1 MTFLLP
7 FLIILII
14 ILSFV
19 SIMKSGRMKKNLLG
33 SRLRWMLGGYVA
45 ILLICTGVSPLLP
58 DDKEVTYKIINNSQ
72 DIEKESTELYDA
84 ANEGNIEKIDN
95 KFINKVWSLGYEEQE
110 LTITTENDELIST
123 AVIVER
129 KTTNDGKIEALHYK
143 TRSGV
148 NNMEI
153 TELENPLRIVLNK
166 NTLTIMNPEKVKL
179 KFSQFQQA
187 FTINQF
193 TGEKPF
199 RHSTRFYGGTSILY
213 LKIPKDLKLVD
224 HSNIN
229 YQFIE

>member
-1 MTFLLP
+1 MTFLVP
-7 FLIILII
+7 FLIIFII
-14 ILSFV
+14 ILAIV
-19 SIMKSGRMKKNLLG
+19 RILRSGRMKKILQG
-33 SRLRWMLGGYVA
+33 SRLRWMLAGYVA

-58 DDKEVTYKIINNSQ
+58 DEEVTYKIINNSQ
-72 DIEKESTELYDA
+72 DIDKESTELYEA
-84 ANEGNIEKIDN
+84 AIEGNIDKIDN
-95 KFINKVWSLGYEEQE
+95 KYINKRWSLGYEEQE
-110 LTITTENDELIST
+110 LIIATENDELIST

-129 KTTNDGKIEALHYK
+129 KTVNDGKIEALHFK

-153 TELENPLRIVLNK
+153 TELEKPIRIELNE
-166 NTLTIMNPEKVKL
+166 NTLTIKNPEKVKL

-187 FTINQF
+187 FTVNQF

-199 RHSTRFYGGTSILY
+199 RHATMFYGGTSILY

-224 HSNIN
+224 KSNLN

>member
-1 MTFLLP
+1 MTFLVP
-7 FLIILII
+7 FLIIFII
-14 ILSFV
+14 IFAIV
-19 SIMKSGRMKKNLLG
+19 RFMRSGRVKKILLG
-33 SRLRWMLGGYVA
+33 RRLRWMLGGYVA

-58 DDKEVTYKIINNSQ
+58 DEIVTYKIISNSH
-72 DIEKESTELYDA
+72 DLDKESTELYEA
-84 ANEGNIEKIDN
+84 AIEGNTAKIDD
-95 KFINKVWSLGYEEQE
+95 KFINKTWSLRFEEQE
-110 LTITTENDELIST
+110 LNIATENDELINS

-129 KTTNDGKIEALHYK
+129 KPTNDGKIEALHYK

-153 TELENPLRIVLNK
+153 TELENPLRIELNE

-187 FTINQF
+187 FTVNQF

-213 LKIPKDLKLVD
+213 LKIPKDLKLID
-224 HSNIN
+224 NSNIN
-229 YQFIE
+229 YQFVE

>member
-1 MTFLLP
+1 MTFLVP

-14 ILSFV
+14 ILGIV
-19 SIMKSGRMKKNLLG
+19 KILRSGRMKKVLQG

-58 DDKEVTYKIINNSQ
+58 YKEVNYKIINNSQ
-72 DIEKESTELYDA
+72 DIDKESTELYEA
-84 ANEGNIEKIDN
+84 AIEGNIDKIDN
-95 KFINKVWSLGYEEQE
+95 NYITKRWSLGYEEQE
-110 LTITTENDELIST
+110 LNIATENDELIST

-129 KTTNDGKIEALHYK
+129 KTVNDGKIEALHFK

-153 TELENPLRIVLNK
+153 TELEKPITVELNGK
-166 NTLTIMNPEKVKL
+166 TLTIMNPEKVKL

-187 FTINQF
+187 FTVNQF
-193 TGEKPF
+193 TSEKPF

-224 HSNIN
+224 NSNIN

>member
-7 FLIILII
+7 FLIIFII
-14 ILSFV
+14 ILGIV
-19 SIMKSGRMKKNLLG
+19 RILKSGRMKKVLQG

-58 DDKEVTYKIINNSQ
+58 DEEVTYKIINNSQ
-72 DIEKESTELYDA
+72 DIDKESTELYEA
-84 ANEGNIEKIDN
+84 AIEGNIDKIDN
-95 KFINKVWSLGYEEQE
+95 KYINKRWTLGYEEQE
-110 LTITTENDELIST
+110 LNIATENDELIST
-123 AVIVER
+123 AVMVER
-129 KTTNDGKIEALHYK
+129 KTVNDGKIEALHFK

-153 TELENPLRIVLNK
+153 TELEKPIRIELNE
-166 NTLTIMNPEKVKL
+166 NTLTIKNPEKVKL

-187 FTINQF
+187 FTVNQF

-199 RHSTRFYGGTSILY
+199 RHATHFYGGTSILY

-224 HSNIN
+224 KSNLN

>member
-14 ILSFV
+14 IFAFV
-19 SIMKSGRMKKNLLG
+19 RVLNSGRMKKILLG
-33 SRLRWMLGGYVA
+33 SRLRWMLGGYVT

-58 DDKEVTYKIINNSQ
+58 DKEVTYKTINNSQ
-72 DIEKESTELYDA
+72 ELDKESTELYEA
-84 ANEGNIEKIDN
+84 AFEGNIDRIDN
-95 KFINKVWSLGYEEQE
+95 KFINKKWSLGYEEQE
-110 LTITTENDELIST
+110 LTIATENDELIST

-153 TELENPLRIVLNK
+153 TELENPLRIELNG

-187 FTINQF
+187 FTVNQF

-199 RHSTRFYGGTSILY
+199 RHATHFYGGTSILY
-213 LKIPKDLKLVD
+213 LKIPKDLKLND
-224 HSNIN
+224 QSHIN

>member
-14 ILSFV
+14 ILGIV
-19 SIMKSGRMKKNLLG
+19 RILRSGRMKKVLQG
-33 SRLRWMLGGYVA
+33 SRLRWMLGGYVV

-58 DDKEVTYKIINNSQ
+58 YKEVNYKIINNSQ
-72 DIEKESTELYDA
+72 DIDKESTELYEA
-84 ANEGNIEKIDN
+84 AVKGNIDKIDN
-95 KFINKVWSLGYEEQE
+95 KFVSKVWSLGYEERE
-110 LTITTENDELIST
+110 LNITTENDELIST

-129 KTTNDGKIEALHYK
+129 KTANDGKIEALHFK

-153 TELENPLRIVLNK
+153 TELEKPITVELNGK
-166 NTLTIMNPEKVKL
+166 TLTIMNPEKVKL

-187 FTINQF
+187 FTVNQF

-224 HSNIN
+224 NSNIN

>member
-1 MTFLLP
+1 MTFLVP

-14 ILSFV
+14 IF
-19 SIMKSGRMKKNLLG
+19 SIVRILRSGRMKKILQG

-58 DDKEVTYKIINNSQ
+58 DKEVTYKVIKNSQ
-72 DIEKESTELYDA
+72 DLDKESTELYEA
-84 ANEGNIEKIDN
+84 AIEGNIDKVDN
-95 KFINKVWSLGYEEQE
+95 KYINKRWSFGYEEQE
-110 LTITTENDELIST
+110 LTIATENNELINT

-129 KTTNDGKIEALHYK
+129 KTVNDGKIEALHFK

-153 TELENPLRIVLNK
+153 TELEKPIRAELK
-166 NTLTIMNPEKVKL
+166 GNTLTIKNPEKVKL
-179 KFSQFQQA
+179 KFSQFQHA
-187 FTINQF
+187 FTVNQF

-199 RHSTRFYGGTSILY
+199 SRSTHFYGGTSILY

-224 HSNIN
+224 HSYIN